1 MAKNTLNSIESAI
14 SKGLINN
21 EMSHKDFTTIINEEN
36 IRIIKIEKSD
46 VGRNNLIKSGKGIS
60 IDGIIK

>member
-21 EMSHKDFTTIINEEN
+21 EMSHEDFTTIINEEN
-36 IRIIKIEKSD
+36 IRMIKIEKSD

-60 IDGIIK
+60 IDEIIK

>member
-14 SKGLINN
+14 SKELINN
-21 EMSHKDFTTIINEEN
+21 EMSHEDFTTIINEEN
-36 IRIIKIEKSD
+36 IRMIKIQKSD

-60 IDGIIK
+60 IDEIIK